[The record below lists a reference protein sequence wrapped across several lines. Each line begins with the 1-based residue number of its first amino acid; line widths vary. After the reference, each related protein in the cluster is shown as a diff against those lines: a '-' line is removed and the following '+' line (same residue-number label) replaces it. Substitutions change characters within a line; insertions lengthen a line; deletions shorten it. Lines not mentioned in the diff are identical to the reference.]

1 MQQFAWFVDAGYL
14 YAEGGQ
20 LCLGVRHRGQIEID
34 FAEMTRLL
42 AGMGADAEPSERH
55 LRTYWYDGAPGGT
68 PSPSQNAVAHQPGV
82 KVRLGNTVARG
93 EGFVQKGVDSL
104 IVRDLIRLSQNRAIS
119 TAYLLG
125 GDEDLRQGVVEA
137 QDMGVRV
144 VLVGIGPFG
153 EQSVAS
159 TLMREAD
166 DVIVLDHERLA
177 PSFRLREFEEAP
189 ADADR
194 PAAYDVGVE
203 FGEGWRAEASD
214 WAVDGLRVSSRQPG
228 SRRVP
233 PEIDRE
239 LLRHAN
245 VAIGYEI
252 SERDKID
259 LRQGFLDGALGEG
272 TERGQERG

>member
-20 LCLGVRHRGQIEID
+20 LCLNVRQRGQIEID
-34 FAEMTRLL
+34 FAEITRLL
-42 AGMGADAEPSERH
+42 AGLGAEAEPSERH

-68 PSPSQNAVAHQPGV
+68 PSPAQHAVAHQPGV
-82 KVRLGNTVARG
+82 KVRLGSTVARG

-153 EQSVAS
+153 EQSVAA

-166 DVIVLDHERLA
+166 DVIVLDRDRLA
-177 PSFRLREFEEAP
+177 PSFRLREYEEAP
-189 ADADR
+189 ADASR
-194 PAAYDVGVE
+194 RAAYDVGVD
-203 FGEGWRAEASD
+203 FGQAWASD
-214 WAVDGLRVSSRQPG
+214 ASAGAVDGLLASSRQPS

-245 VAIGYEI
+245 VHLGYEI
-252 SERDKID
+252 GERDKID
-259 LRQGFLDGALGEG
+259 LRQGFLYGALGDGAMPAARE
-272 TERGQERG
+272 

>member
-14 YAEGGQ
+14 YATGGE
-20 LCLGVRHRGQIEID
+20 LCLNVRHRGHIEID
-34 FAEMTRLL
+34 FAGITRLL
-42 AGMGADAEPSERH
+42 AELGAEAEPSERH

-68 PSPSQNAVAHQPGV
+68 PSPSQNAVAYQAGV
-82 KVRLGNTVARG
+82 KVRLGTTVARG
-93 EGFVQKGVDSL
+93 EGFAQKGVDSL
-104 IVRDLIRLSQNRAIS
+104 IVRDLIRLSQNHAIS

-144 VLVGIGPFG
+144 VLVGIGAAEG
-153 EQSVAS
+153 EQNVAT

-166 DVIVLDHERLA
+166 DVMMLDHERLA
-177 PSFRLREFEEAP
+177 PSFRLREFEEPLAEGE
-189 ADADR
+189 R
-194 PAAYDVGVE
+194 RAAYDAGVE
-203 FGEGWRAEASD
+203 FGEGWRMSASEEA
-214 WAVDGLRVSSRQPG
+214 VTGLRYSSRLPG
-228 SRRVP
+228 SRRIP
-233 PEIDRE
+233 PDIDRE

-259 LRQGFLDGALGEG
+259 LRQGFLDGALGGGAE
-272 TERGQERG
+272 TERP

>member
-14 YAEGGQ
+14 YATGGE
-20 LCLGVRHRGQIEID
+20 LCLNVRHRGHIEID
-34 FAEMTRLL
+34 FGEITRMLAEL
-42 AGMGADAEPSERH
+42 GAEAEPSERH

-144 VLVGIGPFG
+144 VLVGIGLVG
-153 EQSVAS
+153 EQTVAT

-166 DVIVLDHERLA
+166 DVIALDRERLA
-177 PSFRLREFEEAP
+177 PSFRLREFEETP
-189 ADADR
+189 ADASER
-194 PAAYDVGVE
+194 AAYDAGVD
-203 FGEGWRAEASD
+203 FGQTWRTDAGAED
-214 WAVDGLRVSSRQPG
+214 VDALRHSSRLPG
-228 SRRVP
+228 SRRIP
-233 PEIDRE
+233 PHIDRE

-245 VAIGYEI
+245 AAIGYEI

-259 LRQGFLDGALGEG
+259 LRQGFLHGALGNGMETEG
-272 TERGQERG
+272 T

>member
-20 LCLGVRHRGQIEID
+20 LCLSVRHRGQIEID
-34 FAEMTRLL
+34 FGEITRLL
-42 AGMGADAEPSERH
+42 AGLGAEAEPSERH

-68 PSPSQNAVAHQPGV
+68 PSPAQHAVAHQPGV
-82 KVRLGNTVARG
+82 KVRLGSTVARG

-153 EQSVAS
+153 EQSVAA

-166 DVIVLDHERLA
+166 DVIVLDRERLA
-177 PSFRLREFEEAP
+177 PSFRLREYEEAP
-189 ADADR
+189 ADASR
-194 PAAYDVGVE
+194 RAAYDVGVD
-203 FGEGWRAEASD
+203 FGQAWASD
-214 WAVDGLRVSSRQPG
+214 ASAGAVDALRASGRLPG
-228 SRRVP
+228 SYRVP

-245 VAIGYEI
+245 AHLGYGI
-252 SERDKID
+252 SEQEKID
-259 LRQGFLDGALGEG
+259 LRQGFRYGALGDDDAPP
-272 TERGQERG
+272 RD